1 MFGRR
6 ILMNLRSKRFL
17 RREDGSAM
25 VEAVLWLPIFL
36 VIFGL
41 MVDSALVFHG
51 QSKVLRVVQD
61 ANRNMSIGRLDT
73 DDDVETYIT
82 TRLAVYGITP
92 STATAVTDA
101 TTGLVTTTVVVPAR
115 QLQALGYFDALLNL
129 EIPVVAQH
137 MREDWN
143 A

>member
-1 MFGRR
+1 
-6 ILMNLRSKRFL
+6 
-17 RREDGSAM
+17 M

-51 QSKVLRVVQD
+51 QAKVLRVVQD
-61 ANRNMSIGRLDT
+61 ANRNMSIGRLAT
-73 DDDVETYIT
+73 DDDVENYIT
-82 TRLAVYGITP
+82 ARLAVFGITP
-92 STATAVTDA
+92 STATAETDA
-101 TTGLVTTTVVVPAR
+101 TTGIVTTTVVVPAR
-115 QLQALGYFDALLNL
+115 QLQALGYFDALVDLQ
-129 EIPVVAQH
+129 IPVVAQH

>member
-1 MFGRR
+1 MFG
-6 ILMNLRSKRFL
+6 NEVQVKKRSARFL
-17 RREDGSAM
+17 RRDDGSAM

-73 DDDVETYIT
+73 DADVETYIT

-92 STATAVTDA
+92 STATAVTDT
-101 TTGLVTTTVVVPAR
+101 TTGVVTTTVVVPAV

>member
-1 MFGRR
+1 
-6 ILMNLRSKRFL
+6 
-17 RREDGSAM
+17 M

-73 DDDVETYIT
+73 EDDVETYIT

-101 TTGLVTTTVVVPAR
+101 TTGLVTTTVVVSNSSVISFIR
-115 QLQALGYFDALLNL
+115 LSIVMEVLGSRPELGSS
-129 EIPVVAQH
+129 QK
-137 MREDWN
+137 R
-143 A
+143 